1 MMNKDISMIQ
11 SFMPEANFLPFIQCR
26 FDSTFRLKVDNN
38 GGAWCPKHIV
48 SRGLKEYIQID
59 LLQMHAITAIRSQ
72 GRFGRGQG
80 QEYTEAYVVEY
91 WRTGF
96 TKWERWKN
104 TQNKEVG
111 GIQNHYSIYRL
122 IDAPKYMN

>member
-1 MMNKDISMIQ
+1 MIKYDKF
-11 SFMPEANFLPFIQCR
+11 SKIEIDNLIFNI
-26 FDSTFRLKVDNN
+26 FRLKVDNN

-91 WRTGF
+91 WRQGF

-104 TQNKEVG
+104 TQNKEVCDET
-111 GIQNHYSIYRL
+111 ISKQ
-122 IDAPKYMN
+122 